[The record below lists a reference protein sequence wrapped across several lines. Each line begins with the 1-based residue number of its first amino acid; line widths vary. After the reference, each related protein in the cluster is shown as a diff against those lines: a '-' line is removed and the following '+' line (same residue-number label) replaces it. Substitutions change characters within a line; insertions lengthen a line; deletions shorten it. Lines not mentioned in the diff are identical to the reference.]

1 MERCQECGLP
11 LVECSALSI
20 ARSEVREYLRERGY
34 TGLQAKEVS
43 ERLILHPKRGDREI
57 ISEEIRK

>member
-11 LVECSALSI
+11 LVECSALSV

-34 TGLQAKEVS
+34 TGLQAKEAAD
-43 ERLILHPKRGDREI
+43 RLIPDSKR
-57 ISEEIRK
+57 K